1 MRKLK
6 LQVQM
11 TIDGFI
17 AGVNGEMDWMTL
29 NWSDDLI
36 EYVKKITLIG
46 DLHYQILIQ
55 NLIKIFQKDFGH
67 LKHLI

>member
-17 AGVNGEMDWMTL
+17 AGVNGEMDWMVFDWDDGL
-29 NWSDDLI
+29 NH
-36 EYVKKITLIG
+36 YVTELTEQIG
-46 DLHYQILIQ
+46 RAHV
-55 NLIKIFQKDFGH
+55 
-67 LKHLI
+67 

>member
-17 AGVNGEMDWMTL
+17 AGQNGEMNWMKFP
-29 NWSDDLI
+29 WSDDI
-36 EYVKKITLIG
+36 IDYVRKITEPV
-46 DLHYQILIQ
+46 DTILLG
-55 NLIKIFQKDFGH
+55 NLYHI
-67 LKHLI
+67 L